1 MLCLASFAS
10 DASHLCNEYMATLIA
25 IPIFSFLLI
34 IQSAVLSQV
43 PLVYGTAD
51 LALLAMIAWALQK
64 RVDTAWHWGVVGGL
78 MASFVSALPTG
89 APLLG
94 YLLTIGL
101 TRILRRRIWHAPILA
116 MLVAVF
122 AGTLVTNLLNLIALL
137 LAGNPMSWLDA
148 LELITLPSLLLNL
161 LLALPAYAI
170 FADLAKWLYPEGL
183 EM

>member
-1 MLCLASFAS
+1 
-10 DASHLCNEYMATLIA
+10 MATLIA
-25 IPIFSFLLI
+25 IPIFSFLVI
-34 IQSAVLSQV
+34 IQSAVLSRA

-51 LALLAMIAWALQK
+51 LTLLAMVAWALQK

-78 MASFVSALPTG
+78 MISFVSALPTG
-89 APLLG
+89 VPLVG
-94 YLLTIGL
+94 YLLVVGL
-101 TRILRRRIWHAPILA
+101 TRMLRRRVWQAPILA
-116 MLVAVF
+116 MFTAVF
-122 AGTLVTNLLNLIALL
+122 AGTLLTNFLNLIALR
-137 LAGNPMSWLDA
+137 LAGNPLPWLEA